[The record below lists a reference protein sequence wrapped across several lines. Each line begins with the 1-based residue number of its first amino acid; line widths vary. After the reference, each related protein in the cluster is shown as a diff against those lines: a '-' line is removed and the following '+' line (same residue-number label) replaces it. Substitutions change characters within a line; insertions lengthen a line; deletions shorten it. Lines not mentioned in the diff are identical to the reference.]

1 MPIEDRRRGVVVASA
16 GNHGLG
22 IAYAARTLGMRAR
35 VYVPATAPLVK
46 RDGIVAMGAEVDAT
60 QPDYDAAHDAA
71 LACAERDGMI
81 YVSPCTGRSLLA
93 GQGTV
98 GLEILE
104 DCPTVRTLVVPVGGG
119 GLAGGIAVLV
129 RAVAPHVRIVGA
141 QSELTNAM
149 AASLVNGR
157 RTTIPVVRT
166 LADGLA
172 GQVDDEGV
180 LIGRFALDEIVVVT
194 EREIAESMRWLARM
208 HGARVEGSGAVG
220 GRSIAVAR
228 RMGRSGDGDRKR
240 RQRRSKRLERDRRR
254 AGRRRVDHIP
264 PEVPNGTPE
273 LLRRAV
279 SAYSRRSS
287 ADRPSE

>member
-1 MPIEDRRRGVVVASA
+1 
-16 GNHGLG
+16 
-22 IAYAARTLGMRAR
+22 
-35 VYVPATAPLVK
+35 
-46 RDGIVAMGAEVDAT
+46 
-60 QPDYDAAHDAA
+60 
-71 LACAERDGMI
+71 MI
-81 YVSPCTGRSLLA
+81 YVSPCTGRPLLA

-104 DCPTVRTLVVPVGGG
+104 ELPSVRTLVVPVGGG

-149 AASLVNGR
+149 AASLTNGR

-194 EREIAESMRWLARM
+194 EREIADSMRWLARM

-220 GRSIAVAR
+220 VAALLSR
-228 RMGRSGDGDRKR
+228 GGWDGPVTGDREW
-240 RQRRSKRLERDRRR
+240 RQRRSERVERDRGR
-254 AGRRRVDHIP
+254 AGRRRVATPVRNAERHA
-264 PEVPNGTPE
+264 GTAPACRFSFLAPSVGRSLERAIDSAE
-273 LLRRAV
+273 LRTLDVALVGGGGPTLAAERVAALTSRALP
-279 SAYSRRSS
+279 SPCSRRG
-287 ADRPSE
+287 RPRGRSGTAVRCPRLRACSGAPALA